1 MKSTASAK
9 DVLVMDPIQTE
20 KEVICDM
27 ETLST
32 VYRANIK
39 GYSQFQFCP
48 HDFTIDCGKFD
59 LAGHRWSVYYYPNA
73 FVLGRMVILHIR
85 LLTYTTN
92 SLKVDIQINLIAPN
106 GRRLA
111 VAERK
116 HTYFSNNNV
125 VVLPLIRKS
134 ILDSSEYVKED
145 CLSFE
150 CIMST
155 TKWAAPEEVKKKQQ
169 SAIPSS
175 NSQ

>member
-9 DVLVMDPIQTE
+9 DASVKDSIETE
-20 KEVICDM
+20 REVICDV
-27 ETLST
+27 ETFST

-48 HDFTIDCGKFD
+48 RDFNIDCGKFS
-59 LAGHRWSVYYYPNA
+59 LAGHRWSVNYYPNVFA
-73 FVLGRMVILHIR
+73 LPRMVELHIR

-116 HTYFSNNNV
+116 QTYFRQNNMV
-125 VVLPLIRKS
+125 AIRFMWKPK
-134 ILDSSEYVKED
+134 LYSSEYVNED

-155 TKWAAPEEVKKKQQ
+155 TKWTSPEVVKKKQQ
-169 SAIPSS
+169 SDIPSS